1 MMTRRHGVHC
11 PRRRR
16 GFVLPLV
23 IVALAASSLLA
34 LALIHEALLGARGA
48 RASLGADDAE
58 YRAEAALGTALAR
71 WPQDSLWETG
81 VGTRRL
87 LSVAIARQ
95 PVVVEWQRLHPLT
108 LILRARS
115 HGQAA
120 RRLDVTSRELLRAVW
135 LEPPPF
141 PIMAAISTAGTL
153 HGSGGAVVSGLDQQQ
168 PNSPC
173 GADRDTASV
182 PDVVAAGVAAAA
194 PQAWT
199 APPPW
204 RPPPADLR
212 LRTHGAMQALGPQIP
227 VRHWNATPRP
237 LPASHGWAGVILRAP
252 SIAVTG
258 PSSWQGLLVLD
269 GNTTVTGALHVT
281 GLLVVLGNLDA
292 AAAQL
297 TVQGAV
303 VATDT
308 STGGVTLGTTG
319 TVRYDR
325 CAVQMAL
332 AIGARPSLAPFSLW
346 HRMSR

>member
-1 MMTRRHGVHC
+1 MMTRRNGVHR
-11 PRRRR
+11 PQGRR

-34 LALIHEALLGARGA
+34 FALIHEALLGARGA

-58 YRAEAALGTALAR
+58 YRAEAALGTALAN
-71 WPQDSLWETG
+71 WSGDSVWKTG
-81 VGTRRL
+81 VGTRHQVAVPTARL
-87 LSVAIARQ
+87 
-95 PVVVEWQRLHPLT
+95 PVLVEWQRLHPLM

-115 HGQAA
+115 HGHAV

-135 LEPPPF
+135 LASPPF
-141 PIMAAISTAGTL
+141 PIVAAISTAGTL
-153 HGSGGAVVSGLDQQQ
+153 HGSGSAVVSGLDQLR

-173 GADRDTASV
+173 GAERDTASL
-182 PDVVAAGVAAAA
+182 PAVVATGVAAAA

-199 APPPW
+199 TPPPW

-227 VRHWNATPRP
+227 VRHWNATPQP
-237 LPASHGWAGVILRAP
+237 LPASHGWAGVIIRAP
-252 SIAVTG
+252 SISIAG

-281 GLLVVLGNLDA
+281 GVLVVLGNLDA

-303 VATDT
+303 VAADT
-308 STGGVTLGTTG
+308 STGGVTLGSAA
-319 TVRYDR
+319 TVHYDR
-325 CAVQMAL
+325 CAVQLAL
-332 AIGARPSLAPFSLW
+332 AVGARPSLAPFSLW
-346 HRMSR
+346 HRLSR